1 MHDLEKKLFQLEEL
15 LFLSLQTSLTKY
27 ISSMIDCNNK
37 QQKFLFYGIQFF
49 KSNYLH
55 EKESNSFSPEDTT
68 HRTTACIACG
78 ASNKARMYYFS
89 ICTRILQRN
98 LVKLSNPTRVL
109 PKFLVSCRSAE
120 PKKESN
126 SINLDFYK
134 CLNFLLSMS
143 CSIHFLK
150 NPIPQKHQSKPI
162 ILSSRL
168 SYRHCAAG

>member
-37 QQKFLFYGIQFF
+37 QQKFFYGIQSF

-109 PKFLVSCRSAE
+109 PKF
-120 PKKESN
+120 
-126 SINLDFYK
+126 
-134 CLNFLLSMS
+134 FLQ
-143 CSIHFLK
+143 
-150 NPIPQKHQSKPI
+150 NPQKRIEFHKPRF
-162 ILSSRL
+162 L
-168 SYRHCAAG
+168 

>member
-68 HRTTACIACG
+68 HRTTACFLPALRSGAFSGKQGSVLLGVLAC
-78 ASNKARMYYFS
+78 S
-89 ICTRILQRN
+89 IRFAESDSLKSVCCMTYLIKN
-98 LVKLSNPTRVL
+98 LNIYKNLGL
-109 PKFLVSCRSAE
+109 W
-120 PKKESN
+120 N
-126 SINLDFYK
+126 SILFSVLQNKEFW
-134 CLNFLLSMS
+134 
-143 CSIHFLK
+143 
-150 NPIPQKHQSKPI
+150 
-162 ILSSRL
+162 
-168 SYRHCAAG
+168 

>member
-1 MHDLEKKLFQLEEL
+1 MTQIKNFFTWKNCN
-15 LFLSLQTSLTKY
+15 FLKLQTSLSKY
-27 ISSMIDCNNK
+27 IPSMIYRENK

-109 PKFLVSCRSAE
+109 PKFFVLQNR
-120 PKKESN
+120 KKN
-126 SINLDFYK
+126 R
-134 CLNFLLSMS
+134 
-143 CSIHFLK
+143 
-150 NPIPQKHQSKPI
+150 IP
-162 ILSSRL
+162 
-168 SYRHCAAG
+168 

>member
-1 MHDLEKKLFQLEEL
+1 M
-15 LFLSLQTSLTKY
+15 
-27 ISSMIDCNNK
+27 
-37 QQKFLFYGIQFF
+37 
-49 KSNYLH
+49 
-55 EKESNSFSPEDTT
+55 ESNSLNQT
-68 HRTTACIACG
+68 
-78 ASNKARMYYFS
+78 
-89 ICTRILQRN
+89 ICMKKNRILFPQKIRHTAQR
-98 LVKLSNPTRVL
+98 RVL
-109 PKFLVSCRSAE
+109 PAAHQTRQECIIFLSVPEFFKEIWLSYQSYQSSTKILCSAE

>member
-27 ISSMIDCNNK
+27 ISSMTDCNNK
-37 QQKFLFYGIQFF
+37 QQKFLFYEIQFF

-89 ICTRILQRN
+89 ICTRIL
-98 LVKLSNPTRVL
+98 
-109 PKFLVSCRSAE
+109 CSAE

>member
-1 MHDLEKKLFQLEEL
+1 MRTN
-15 LFLSLQTSLTKY
+15 SR
-27 ISSMIDCNNK
+27 N
-37 QQKFLFYGIQFF
+37 FYFM
-49 KSNYLH
+49 
-55 EKESNSFSPEDTT
+55 ESNSFSPEDTT
-68 HRTTACIACG
+68 HRTTACILPALTLRRSP
-78 ASNKARMYYFS
+78 ANKARMYYFS
-89 ICTRILQRN
+89 ICTRILQIN

-134 CLNFLLSMS
+134 CLNFLLSML

>member
-1 MHDLEKKLFQLEEL
+1 MR
-15 LFLSLQTSLTKY
+15 
-27 ISSMIDCNNK
+27 
-37 QQKFLFYGIQFF
+37 
-49 KSNYLH
+49 
-55 EKESNSFSPEDTT
+55 T

-150 NPIPQKHQSKPI
+150 NPIPQILQSKPI
-162 ILSSRL
+162 PPTKHCLVCRRKRRSGAQVRYTPLCGVSSQPNGL
-168 SYRHCAAG
+168 HCQEGEPQPAPSQQRCKCYDFLYFLL

>member
-98 LVKLSNPTRVL
+98 LVKLSIL
-109 PKFLVSCRSAE
+109 PEFYQNSLFCRTEKRIEFHKPRFL
-120 PKKESN
+120 
-126 SINLDFYK
+126 
-134 CLNFLLSMS
+134 
-143 CSIHFLK
+143 
-150 NPIPQKHQSKPI
+150 
-162 ILSSRL
+162 
-168 SYRHCAAG
+168 

>member
-1 MHDLEKKLFQLEEL
+1 M
-15 LFLSLQTSLTKY
+15 
-27 ISSMIDCNNK
+27 
-37 QQKFLFYGIQFF
+37 
-49 KSNYLH
+49 
-55 EKESNSFSPEDTT
+55 ESNSLNQT
-68 HRTTACIACG
+68 
-78 ASNKARMYYFS
+78 
-89 ICTRILQRN
+89 ICMKKNRILFPQKIRHTAQR
-98 LVKLSNPTRVL
+98 RVL
-109 PKFLVSCRSAE
+109 PAAHQTRQECIIFLSVPEFFKEIWLSYPKILCSAE

>member
-68 HRTTACIACG
+68 HRTTACMPA
-78 ASNKARMYYFS
+78 A
-89 ICTRILQRN
+89 
-98 LVKLSNPTRVL
+98 
-109 PKFLVSCRSAE
+109 
-120 PKKESN
+120 
-126 SINLDFYK
+126 
-134 CLNFLLSMS
+134 
-143 CSIHFLK
+143 H
-150 NPIPQKHQSKPI
+150 
-162 ILSSRL
+162 SSRQECIIFL
-168 SYRHCAAG
+168 SVPEFFKTNCLIYPILPEFYQNS

>member
-109 PKFLVSCRSAE
+109 PKFFVLQNR
-120 PKKESN
+120 KKN
-126 SINLDFYK
+126 R
-134 CLNFLLSMS
+134 
-143 CSIHFLK
+143 
-150 NPIPQKHQSKPI
+150 IPQKHQSKPI

>member
-89 ICTRILQRN
+89 ICTRIL
-98 LVKLSNPTRVL
+98 PIL
-109 PKFLVSCRSAE
+109 PEFYQNSFCRTL
-120 PKKESN
+120 KKESN

-143 CSIHFLK
+143 CSIHFLY

>member
-78 ASNKARMYYFS
+78 ASNKA
-89 ICTRILQRN
+89 TTKIL
-98 LVKLSNPTRVL
+98 
-109 PKFLVSCRSAE
+109 CSAE